1 MKRFRKSAIALVLAL
16 LMALQGTE
24 PIFVQAKEAIEDVQK
39 NADFSRPEALTEEEA
54 GITDST
60 SGEQDKSQQSD
71 ADVQNETTPSE
82 DTETQE
88 EQTTPAEETEEN
100 PQEKEVELKEPQD
113 YYPIPEE
120 PEGELIDYDAIS
132 KTYKTGDKQ
141 YTTVYGGYVGTYK
154 NEDGDTELV
163 DNTLVKPEEADTPA
177 SEEAQEASSVVAT
190 EEKEEKTE
198 VYQNKAN
205 DYAILLPEQMSEEN
219 GVTIENGKTR
229 IGIIP
234 VDGDYTHSVIKDNA
248 ILYNEVYEGADVQY
262 TVLDSSIKEDIV
274 LQQPTDREVY
284 EYELQIPGYQ
294 AEVKDNQV
302 YIYPEGKTIKDAKY
316 LLETPS
322 MEDAAGEISFL
333 ITLELREEDGKTILT
348 VKPDRDWLSAEER
361 QYPVRIDPTPVEIQ
375 KSSFNMIGVEEG
387 SPTSQIGDNN
397 YPYVGFDDG
406 IKSGNLAGFGT
417 AHQNCR
423 TYIKVNSNFSQI
435 PKDSKIDSA
444 TFAVSQ
450 KTAYSGGASQ
460 FGLYRVDQSWN
471 TSITWK
477 TKPVNLTFQD
487 VQNASTSRNSYINYD
502 VKDLVN
508 DWVQGTHANNGF
520 ALVAIAEANNL
531 GASMQC
537 EVLNNRASV
546 YGPKLSIQWSP
557 AEDPYLRDMSLDETT
572 ILLRPMTE
580 KNTNGKLKFDA
591 VFADGIAKSKS
602 TVEYYLL
609 PDEENEEH
617 HETDAKPLYSYPDST
632 EYNKQFPEANKY
644 YSKDSNWQS
653 ALYSGLTKDKL
664 YKIKAKASKEIDG
677 KLETGKE
684 VTSDSFVIYEV
695 KQFDTFPKIAKY
707 YGVPLKNIM
716 KDNQVMDALVVAN
729 NTIFIR
735 NPQTNVPYSPAP
747 LTDQDK
753 MRIDGALMGRGLH
766 CEFGFE
772 PVNLNTGNFYM
783 DQSDATMNELN
794 GEFSITR
801 SYNSKGTDQHS
812 MFGRGWSFNYD
823 QSLSQMEDGSLLYM
837 RGDGSYLIFDK
848 NEDGSYTAP
857 DGYVYDLKAVSYKD
871 TDHDYIG
878 WELTDA
884 DQSVWSFD
892 KYGILRYVTDVN
904 GFKTVLD
911 YDDDYNLSKI
921 TTPSG
926 KTFGVKQDK
935 FGHIKE
941 LSLPDGGKV
950 SYKYDEQGNLIS
962 VTDPNGTTKEYKY
975 DDDSRMTSWKDEN
988 GNTVVKNTYDKEGR
1002 VVEQTDAEKGTATF
1016 KYGKSSTTTT
1026 DNEGNKTVYHY
1037 DDQYRTTSIEYPD
1050 GTTCEKT
1057 YNAENQLASET
1068 TAAGTKTYTYDT
1080 FGNVATETREDGKTA
1095 SYTYNEQNKLT
1106 SATGYNGATV
1116 TYSYDGNGNM
1126 VTSTKPDGTAITYT
1140 YDDKHRMV
1148 SQTDGRGVTT
1158 TYSYDGPNMTGYVDG
1173 NGAAWGFTYD
1183 AMNRAVTMTDPLGN
1197 VTSNSYDANGNLTS
1211 KTAADGG
1218 VTAYTLD
1225 GVGNITAS
1233 TDALG
1238 NTTTYTYD
1246 KMYNMTSGTDPKG
1259 NQISYVYD
1267 KNYQQVKATDAKGNT
1282 ITYKYDSMGRV
1293 IEESNKDFG
1302 TKLYEYDKA
1311 GNLKKY
1317 TDGNGNATVSKFDSL
1332 GQVLQSKDAVGN
1344 ITKYEYDALGNETK
1358 ITYGDGSSHSKEYDN
1373 CGRLAKET
1381 DELGAV
1387 TTYTYDAADNL
1398 VSKSDDSGRTWTYT
1412 YDNTGNRLSETNP
1425 EGGTTTYTYDKAGN
1439 LVSSTDEEGRTDTYA
1454 YDKAGNL
1461 TTSKDALGYTV
1472 SMKYDLNG
1480 NLVSSTDENGNT
1492 STMTYDGNGNM
1503 TSVSDAKGNIT
1514 AMKYDSTDN
1523 LEQTVDALKGKTTYE
1538 YDSQG
1543 NSTKMTDALG
1553 NAYSYVY
1560 DKEGNNTSII
1570 LPTGDKVLMEY
1581 DAIGQ
1586 LVKCTDAQGLVIT
1599 YQYDGAGN
1607 LIHSSDNG
1615 GNSMDYTYDGAG
1627 NVLTQTD
1634 ELGRTAT
1641 YKYDQYGRLL
1651 KLTEADGSITSYEY
1665 DVMDRITAV
1674 TDAEGH
1680 KTTFTYDKV
1689 GNQLS
1694 MTEEE
1699 EATYKYAY
1707 DKKDRVISQTNP
1719 LGASSTFKY
1728 DGNDNVTESVDENGT
1743 VTKYAYDKNDNL
1755 VSQTDGNGNTTT
1767 YQYDELDRKIGET
1780 SPLKETNEYRYDA
1793 IGNLTKSKDPMGL
1806 ITEYKYDSLS
1816 NMTEQISPKGAVT
1829 KYDYDKHGNVISVT
1843 DAKGNETQ
1851 YSVDLNDNVTKMTQA
1866 NGGEYTYS
1874 YDKAGR
1880 LKSMTSP
1887 LGYTKNFSYD
1897 KVDNVVKESDSLKS
1911 TTTYTYDKLHN
1922 MKSSTNALDGT
1933 TSFSYDKYG
1942 NLVKETDPLG
1952 RSNTYSY
1959 DLAGQMTS
1967 AADPLGKITA
1977 YTYDPAGNITEITKP
1992 GGRKTSY
1999 GYDKNYNVTSVTD
2012 PMGYVAKTVYDKDN
2026 RVTEE
2031 TDALG
2036 QKESYTY
2043 DKDSR
2048 VTSITDKRGFT
2059 TGFDY
2064 DAHGNIQV
2072 VTDKT
2077 GLKSHLEYD
2086 KNDNLTKVTDA
2097 LGGVTTYGY
2106 DNMDNLVTFTNAANK
2121 TTNYTYDLE
2130 GNLTSIK
2137 DPAGRTE
2144 KFDYDEKGR
2153 LTGHTQASG
2162 KKTTY
2167 DYDKLND
2174 LLEKSYQDAKGER
2187 SEKDVTYAYNSAGE
2201 RVSMKDQTGKSSY
2214 EYDAL
2219 GRITKVTSGSKKDV
2233 SYVYDDADNLQAIVY
2248 LDGTKISYE
2257 YDLNDNLVKLTDRN
2271 RKVTTYKHDAL
2282 NRVTEVTRSNGTK
2295 TEVSYDAEDH
2305 ITKIVNTCGSCG
2317 KVISTYEYKYNDQGY
2332 VVGETATELEAGTRK
2347 TPSWEDWY
2355 NWGDTQKETDKADC
2369 EHQEKEIQTTRTY
2382 EYDDNWELTRCT
2394 EKAEGGKKTV
2404 HNYTYDK
2411 IGNRTSY
2418 EKIEDGVSK
2427 AKYNYKYND
2436 SNQLIKRTNA
2446 KIWGDPGTTYS
2457 YDKDGNLIQECDKT
2471 NSADPVTYEY
2481 TAENRLAVVK
2491 QGGTVLM
2498 AAMYDGDNNR
2508 VFELDNTYKWEDCYG
2523 DEVLIPA
2530 NQRTEDGNSPKEQ
2543 LASLVKGGSNA
2554 KGYTLTEYINDINRE
2569 NTEVLA
2575 EYGADEK
2582 VRQAYTYGESGIGER
2597 VSVDKS
2603 EESSYYL
2610 YDGRNSV
2617 TGILTETANLTNSY
2631 QYDSYGNL
2639 TSGTADGVNYYGYN
2653 GESTNVKTGL
2663 QYLRARY
2670 YNAENGTFTT
2680 EDSDLGTTENPLTRN
2695 RYDYTTNNP
2704 LNYSDPTGHSLWSRI
2719 KSTAKKAAKAVKSV
2733 GKKIVN
2739 TAKKVVKTVVNTA
2752 KKAAKTIV
2760 NTVKGVA
2767 KTAKNAAKHAKQ
2779 TYQSVKNRVTS
2790 SSTYQ
2795 KITSRGSQFIRS
2807 VSNGVQKIGKTYT
2820 SFKSY
2825 VSERTAEI
2833 RSEVVRHMC
2842 TTTNRITDKLG
2853 KVDWN
2858 AVKKVAIGITAVT
2871 VSGLVV
2877 AATGGLAAGA
2887 VLAALPA
2894 MGGLGTA
2901 MVSGAVIGAIGGAS
2915 YSAVNSGLSGNS
2927 LKQVAKD
2934 TLVGGIAGAV
2944 TGGVM
2949 GGLSYGA
2956 GKLLNVVRSAGSTH
2970 NDGIDKSFKKLVAE
2984 VTETKLPEGTWEKP
2998 PLERGDIIDKAMGN
3012 NLGHNFPTIDKV
3024 ENGVVTSVKSRD
3036 LGAKTYQNGNK
3047 LEKVIVKDINK
3058 VSGFIGETF
3067 NGKFVNAEEIVGRQL
3082 QVVVPNVT
3090 LSEAQI
3096 NAVNN
3101 ATKHGI
3107 DKGVKLIITVGK

>member
-1 MKRFRKSAIALVLAL
+1 M
-16 LMALQGTE
+16 
-24 PIFVQAKEAIEDVQK
+24 
-39 NADFSRPEALTEEEA
+39 
-54 GITDST
+54 
-60 SGEQDKSQQSD
+60 
-71 ADVQNETTPSE
+71 
-82 DTETQE
+82 
-88 EQTTPAEETEEN
+88 
-100 PQEKEVELKEPQD
+100 
-113 YYPIPEE
+113 
-120 PEGELIDYDAIS
+120 
-132 KTYKTGDKQ
+132 
-141 YTTVYGGYVGTYK
+141 
-154 NEDGDTELV
+154 
-163 DNTLVKPEEADTPA
+163 
-177 SEEAQEASSVVAT
+177 
-190 EEKEEKTE
+190 
-198 VYQNKAN
+198 
-205 DYAILLPEQMSEEN
+205 
-219 GVTIENGKTR
+219 
-229 IGIIP
+229 
-234 VDGDYTHSVIKDNA
+234 
-248 ILYNEVYEGADVQY
+248 
-262 TVLDSSIKEDIV
+262 
-274 LQQPTDREVY
+274 
-284 EYELQIPGYQ
+284 
-294 AEVKDNQV
+294 
-302 YIYPEGKTIKDAKY
+302 
-316 LLETPS
+316 
-322 MEDAAGEISFL
+322 
-333 ITLELREEDGKTILT
+333 
-348 VKPDRDWLSAEER
+348 
-361 QYPVRIDPTPVEIQ
+361 
-375 KSSFNMIGVEEG
+375 
-387 SPTSQIGDNN
+387 
-397 YPYVGFDDG
+397 
-406 IKSGNLAGFGT
+406 
-417 AHQNCR
+417 
-423 TYIKVNSNFSQI
+423 
-435 PKDSKIDSA
+435 
-444 TFAVSQ
+444 
-450 KTAYSGGASQ
+450 
-460 FGLYRVDQSWN
+460 
-471 TSITWK
+471 
-477 TKPVNLTFQD
+477 
-487 VQNASTSRNSYINYD
+487 
-502 VKDLVN
+502 
-508 DWVQGTHANNGF
+508 
-520 ALVAIAEANNL
+520 
-531 GASMQC
+531 
-537 EVLNNRASV
+537 
-546 YGPKLSIQWSP
+546 
-557 AEDPYLRDMSLDETT
+557 
-572 ILLRPMTE
+572 
-580 KNTNGKLKFDA
+580 
-591 VFADGIAKSKS
+591 
-602 TVEYYLL
+602 
-609 PDEENEEH
+609 
-617 HETDAKPLYSYPDST
+617 
-632 EYNKQFPEANKY
+632 
-644 YSKDSNWQS
+644 
-653 ALYSGLTKDKL
+653 
-664 YKIKAKASKEIDG
+664 
-677 KLETGKE
+677 
-684 VTSDSFVIYEV
+684 
-695 KQFDTFPKIAKY
+695 
-707 YGVPLKNIM
+707 
-716 KDNQVMDALVVAN
+716 
-729 NTIFIR
+729 
-735 NPQTNVPYSPAP
+735 
-747 LTDQDK
+747 
-753 MRIDGALMGRGLH
+753 
-766 CEFGFE
+766 
-772 PVNLNTGNFYM
+772 
-783 DQSDATMNELN
+783 
-794 GEFSITR
+794 
-801 SYNSKGTDQHS
+801 
-812 MFGRGWSFNYD
+812 
-823 QSLSQMEDGSLLYM
+823 
-837 RGDGSYLIFDK
+837 
-848 NEDGSYTAP
+848 
-857 DGYVYDLKAVSYKD
+857 
-871 TDHDYIG
+871 
-878 WELTDA
+878 
-884 DQSVWSFD
+884 
-892 KYGILRYVTDVN
+892 
-904 GFKTVLD
+904 
-911 YDDDYNLSKI
+911 
-921 TTPSG
+921 
-926 KTFGVKQDK
+926 
-935 FGHIKE
+935 
-941 LSLPDGGKV
+941 
-950 SYKYDEQGNLIS
+950 
-962 VTDPNGTTKEYKY
+962 
-975 DDDSRMTSWKDEN
+975 
-988 GNTVVKNTYDKEGR
+988 
-1002 VVEQTDAEKGTATF
+1002 
-1016 KYGKSSTTTT
+1016 
-1026 DNEGNKTVYHY
+1026 
-1037 DDQYRTTSIEYPD
+1037 
-1050 GTTCEKT
+1050 
-1057 YNAENQLASET
+1057 
-1068 TAAGTKTYTYDT
+1068 
-1080 FGNVATETREDGKTA
+1080 
-1095 SYTYNEQNKLT
+1095 
-1106 SATGYNGATV
+1106 
-1116 TYSYDGNGNM
+1116 
-1126 VTSTKPDGTAITYT
+1126 
-1140 YDDKHRMV
+1140 
-1148 SQTDGRGVTT
+1148 
-1158 TYSYDGPNMTGYVDG
+1158 
-1173 NGAAWGFTYD
+1173 
-1183 AMNRAVTMTDPLGN
+1183 
-1197 VTSNSYDANGNLTS
+1197 
-1211 KTAADGG
+1211 
-1218 VTAYTLD
+1218 
-1225 GVGNITAS
+1225 
-1233 TDALG
+1233 
-1238 NTTTYTYD
+1238 
-1246 KMYNMTSGTDPKG
+1246 
-1259 NQISYVYD
+1259 
-1267 KNYQQVKATDAKGNT
+1267 
-1282 ITYKYDSMGRV
+1282 
-1293 IEESNKDFG
+1293 
-1302 TKLYEYDKA
+1302 
-1311 GNLKKY
+1311 
-1317 TDGNGNATVSKFDSL
+1317 
-1332 GQVLQSKDAVGN
+1332 
-1344 ITKYEYDALGNETK
+1344 
-1358 ITYGDGSSHSKEYDN
+1358 
-1373 CGRLAKET
+1373 
-1381 DELGAV
+1381 
-1387 TTYTYDAADNL
+1387 
-1398 VSKSDDSGRTWTYT
+1398 
-1412 YDNTGNRLSETNP
+1412 
-1425 EGGTTTYTYDKAGN
+1425 
-1439 LVSSTDEEGRTDTYA
+1439 
-1454 YDKAGNL
+1454 
-1461 TTSKDALGYTV
+1461 
-1472 SMKYDLNG
+1472 
-1480 NLVSSTDENGNT
+1480 
-1492 STMTYDGNGNM
+1492 
-1503 TSVSDAKGNIT
+1503 
-1514 AMKYDSTDN
+1514 
-1523 LEQTVDALKGKTTYE
+1523 
-1538 YDSQG
+1538 
-1543 NSTKMTDALG
+1543 
-1553 NAYSYVY
+1553 
-1560 DKEGNNTSII
+1560 
-1570 LPTGDKVLMEY
+1570 
-1581 DAIGQ
+1581 
-1586 LVKCTDAQGLVIT
+1586 
-1599 YQYDGAGN
+1599 
-1607 LIHSSDNG
+1607 
-1615 GNSMDYTYDGAG
+1615 
-1627 NVLTQTD
+1627 
-1634 ELGRTAT
+1634 
-1641 YKYDQYGRLL
+1641 
-1651 KLTEADGSITSYEY
+1651 
-1665 DVMDRITAV
+1665 
-1674 TDAEGH
+1674 
-1680 KTTFTYDKV
+1680 
-1689 GNQLS
+1689 
-1694 MTEEE
+1694 
-1699 EATYKYAY
+1699 
-1707 DKKDRVISQTNP
+1707 
-1719 LGASSTFKY
+1719 
-1728 DGNDNVTESVDENGT
+1728 
-1743 VTKYAYDKNDNL
+1743 
-1755 VSQTDGNGNTTT
+1755 
-1767 YQYDELDRKIGET
+1767 
-1780 SPLKETNEYRYDA
+1780 
-1793 IGNLTKSKDPMGL
+1793 
-1806 ITEYKYDSLS
+1806 
-1816 NMTEQISPKGAVT
+1816 
-1829 KYDYDKHGNVISVT
+1829 
-1843 DAKGNETQ
+1843 
-1851 YSVDLNDNVTKMTQA
+1851 
-1866 NGGEYTYS
+1866 
-1874 YDKAGR
+1874 
-1880 LKSMTSP
+1880 
-1887 LGYTKNFSYD
+1887 
-1897 KVDNVVKESDSLKS
+1897 
-1911 TTTYTYDKLHN
+1911 
-1922 MKSSTNALDGT
+1922 
-1933 TSFSYDKYG
+1933 
-1942 NLVKETDPLG
+1942 
-1952 RSNTYSY
+1952 
-1959 DLAGQMTS
+1959 
-1967 AADPLGKITA
+1967 
-1977 YTYDPAGNITEITKP
+1977 
-1992 GGRKTSY
+1992 
-1999 GYDKNYNVTSVTD
+1999 
-2012 PMGYVAKTVYDKDN
+2012 VYDKDN

-2036 QKESYTY
+2036 QTESYTY

-2174 LLEKSYQDAKGER
+2174 LLEKSYQDAKGET

-2248 LDGTKISYE
+2248 PDGTKISYE

>member
-1 MKRFRKSAIALVLAL
+1 
-16 LMALQGTE
+16 
-24 PIFVQAKEAIEDVQK
+24 
-39 NADFSRPEALTEEEA
+39 
-54 GITDST
+54 
-60 SGEQDKSQQSD
+60 
-71 ADVQNETTPSE
+71 
-82 DTETQE
+82 
-88 EQTTPAEETEEN
+88 
-100 PQEKEVELKEPQD
+100 
-113 YYPIPEE
+113 
-120 PEGELIDYDAIS
+120 
-132 KTYKTGDKQ
+132 
-141 YTTVYGGYVGTYK
+141 
-154 NEDGDTELV
+154 
-163 DNTLVKPEEADTPA
+163 
-177 SEEAQEASSVVAT
+177 
-190 EEKEEKTE
+190 
-198 VYQNKAN
+198 
-205 DYAILLPEQMSEEN
+205 
-219 GVTIENGKTR
+219 
-229 IGIIP
+229 
-234 VDGDYTHSVIKDNA
+234 
-248 ILYNEVYEGADVQY
+248 
-262 TVLDSSIKEDIV
+262 
-274 LQQPTDREVY
+274 
-284 EYELQIPGYQ
+284 
-294 AEVKDNQV
+294 
-302 YIYPEGKTIKDAKY
+302 
-316 LLETPS
+316 
-322 MEDAAGEISFL
+322 
-333 ITLELREEDGKTILT
+333 
-348 VKPDRDWLSAEER
+348 
-361 QYPVRIDPTPVEIQ
+361 
-375 KSSFNMIGVEEG
+375 
-387 SPTSQIGDNN
+387 
-397 YPYVGFDDG
+397 
-406 IKSGNLAGFGT
+406 
-417 AHQNCR
+417 
-423 TYIKVNSNFSQI
+423 
-435 PKDSKIDSA
+435 
-444 TFAVSQ
+444 
-450 KTAYSGGASQ
+450 
-460 FGLYRVDQSWN
+460 
-471 TSITWK
+471 
-477 TKPVNLTFQD
+477 
-487 VQNASTSRNSYINYD
+487 
-502 VKDLVN
+502 
-508 DWVQGTHANNGF
+508 
-520 ALVAIAEANNL
+520 
-531 GASMQC
+531 
-537 EVLNNRASV
+537 
-546 YGPKLSIQWSP
+546 
-557 AEDPYLRDMSLDETT
+557 
-572 ILLRPMTE
+572 
-580 KNTNGKLKFDA
+580 
-591 VFADGIAKSKS
+591 
-602 TVEYYLL
+602 
-609 PDEENEEH
+609 
-617 HETDAKPLYSYPDST
+617 
-632 EYNKQFPEANKY
+632 
-644 YSKDSNWQS
+644 
-653 ALYSGLTKDKL
+653 
-664 YKIKAKASKEIDG
+664 
-677 KLETGKE
+677 
-684 VTSDSFVIYEV
+684 
-695 KQFDTFPKIAKY
+695 
-707 YGVPLKNIM
+707 
-716 KDNQVMDALVVAN
+716 
-729 NTIFIR
+729 
-735 NPQTNVPYSPAP
+735 
-747 LTDQDK
+747 
-753 MRIDGALMGRGLH
+753 
-766 CEFGFE
+766 
-772 PVNLNTGNFYM
+772 
-783 DQSDATMNELN
+783 
-794 GEFSITR
+794 
-801 SYNSKGTDQHS
+801 
-812 MFGRGWSFNYD
+812 
-823 QSLSQMEDGSLLYM
+823 
-837 RGDGSYLIFDK
+837 
-848 NEDGSYTAP
+848 
-857 DGYVYDLKAVSYKD
+857 
-871 TDHDYIG
+871 
-878 WELTDA
+878 
-884 DQSVWSFD
+884 
-892 KYGILRYVTDVN
+892 
-904 GFKTVLD
+904 
-911 YDDDYNLSKI
+911 
-921 TTPSG
+921 
-926 KTFGVKQDK
+926 
-935 FGHIKE
+935 
-941 LSLPDGGKV
+941 
-950 SYKYDEQGNLIS
+950 
-962 VTDPNGTTKEYKY
+962 
-975 DDDSRMTSWKDEN
+975 
-988 GNTVVKNTYDKEGR
+988 
-1002 VVEQTDAEKGTATF
+1002 
-1016 KYGKSSTTTT
+1016 
-1026 DNEGNKTVYHY
+1026 
-1037 DDQYRTTSIEYPD
+1037 
-1050 GTTCEKT
+1050 
-1057 YNAENQLASET
+1057 
-1068 TAAGTKTYTYDT
+1068 
-1080 FGNVATETREDGKTA
+1080 
-1095 SYTYNEQNKLT
+1095 
-1106 SATGYNGATV
+1106 
-1116 TYSYDGNGNM
+1116 
-1126 VTSTKPDGTAITYT
+1126 
-1140 YDDKHRMV
+1140 
-1148 SQTDGRGVTT
+1148 
-1158 TYSYDGPNMTGYVDG
+1158 
-1173 NGAAWGFTYD
+1173 
-1183 AMNRAVTMTDPLGN
+1183 
-1197 VTSNSYDANGNLTS
+1197 
-1211 KTAADGG
+1211 
-1218 VTAYTLD
+1218 
-1225 GVGNITAS
+1225 
-1233 TDALG
+1233 
-1238 NTTTYTYD
+1238 
-1246 KMYNMTSGTDPKG
+1246 
-1259 NQISYVYD
+1259 
-1267 KNYQQVKATDAKGNT
+1267 
-1282 ITYKYDSMGRV
+1282 
-1293 IEESNKDFG
+1293 
-1302 TKLYEYDKA
+1302 
-1311 GNLKKY
+1311 
-1317 TDGNGNATVSKFDSL
+1317 
-1332 GQVLQSKDAVGN
+1332 
-1344 ITKYEYDALGNETK
+1344 
-1358 ITYGDGSSHSKEYDN
+1358 
-1373 CGRLAKET
+1373 
-1381 DELGAV
+1381 
-1387 TTYTYDAADNL
+1387 
-1398 VSKSDDSGRTWTYT
+1398 
-1412 YDNTGNRLSETNP
+1412 
-1425 EGGTTTYTYDKAGN
+1425 
-1439 LVSSTDEEGRTDTYA
+1439 
-1454 YDKAGNL
+1454 
-1461 TTSKDALGYTV
+1461 
-1472 SMKYDLNG
+1472 
-1480 NLVSSTDENGNT
+1480 
-1492 STMTYDGNGNM
+1492 
-1503 TSVSDAKGNIT
+1503 
-1514 AMKYDSTDN
+1514 
-1523 LEQTVDALKGKTTYE
+1523 
-1538 YDSQG
+1538 
-1543 NSTKMTDALG
+1543 
-1553 NAYSYVY
+1553 
-1560 DKEGNNTSII
+1560 
-1570 LPTGDKVLMEY
+1570 
-1581 DAIGQ
+1581 
-1586 LVKCTDAQGLVIT
+1586 
-1599 YQYDGAGN
+1599 
-1607 LIHSSDNG
+1607 
-1615 GNSMDYTYDGAG
+1615 
-1627 NVLTQTD
+1627 
-1634 ELGRTAT
+1634 
-1641 YKYDQYGRLL
+1641 
-1651 KLTEADGSITSYEY
+1651 
-1665 DVMDRITAV
+1665 
-1674 TDAEGH
+1674 
-1680 KTTFTYDKV
+1680 
-1689 GNQLS
+1689 
-1694 MTEEE
+1694 
-1699 EATYKYAY
+1699 
-1707 DKKDRVISQTNP
+1707 
-1719 LGASSTFKY
+1719 
-1728 DGNDNVTESVDENGT
+1728 
-1743 VTKYAYDKNDNL
+1743 
-1755 VSQTDGNGNTTT
+1755 
-1767 YQYDELDRKIGET
+1767 
-1780 SPLKETNEYRYDA
+1780 
-1793 IGNLTKSKDPMGL
+1793 
-1806 ITEYKYDSLS
+1806 
-1816 NMTEQISPKGAVT
+1816 
-1829 KYDYDKHGNVISVT
+1829 
-1843 DAKGNETQ
+1843 
-1851 YSVDLNDNVTKMTQA
+1851 
-1866 NGGEYTYS
+1866 
-1874 YDKAGR
+1874 
-1880 LKSMTSP
+1880 
-1887 LGYTKNFSYD
+1887 
-1897 KVDNVVKESDSLKS
+1897 VVKESDSLKS

-1933 TSFSYDKYG
+1933 TRFSYDKYG

-2174 LLEKSYQDAKGER
+2174 LLEKSYQDAKGET

-2248 LDGTKISYE
+2248 PDGTKISYE

>member
-1 MKRFRKSAIALVLAL
+1 
-16 LMALQGTE
+16 
-24 PIFVQAKEAIEDVQK
+24 
-39 NADFSRPEALTEEEA
+39 
-54 GITDST
+54 
-60 SGEQDKSQQSD
+60 
-71 ADVQNETTPSE
+71 
-82 DTETQE
+82 
-88 EQTTPAEETEEN
+88 
-100 PQEKEVELKEPQD
+100 
-113 YYPIPEE
+113 
-120 PEGELIDYDAIS
+120 
-132 KTYKTGDKQ
+132 
-141 YTTVYGGYVGTYK
+141 
-154 NEDGDTELV
+154 
-163 DNTLVKPEEADTPA
+163 
-177 SEEAQEASSVVAT
+177 
-190 EEKEEKTE
+190 
-198 VYQNKAN
+198 
-205 DYAILLPEQMSEEN
+205 
-219 GVTIENGKTR
+219 
-229 IGIIP
+229 
-234 VDGDYTHSVIKDNA
+234 
-248 ILYNEVYEGADVQY
+248 
-262 TVLDSSIKEDIV
+262 
-274 LQQPTDREVY
+274 
-284 EYELQIPGYQ
+284 
-294 AEVKDNQV
+294 
-302 YIYPEGKTIKDAKY
+302 
-316 LLETPS
+316 
-322 MEDAAGEISFL
+322 
-333 ITLELREEDGKTILT
+333 
-348 VKPDRDWLSAEER
+348 
-361 QYPVRIDPTPVEIQ
+361 
-375 KSSFNMIGVEEG
+375 
-387 SPTSQIGDNN
+387 
-397 YPYVGFDDG
+397 
-406 IKSGNLAGFGT
+406 
-417 AHQNCR
+417 
-423 TYIKVNSNFSQI
+423 
-435 PKDSKIDSA
+435 
-444 TFAVSQ
+444 
-450 KTAYSGGASQ
+450 
-460 FGLYRVDQSWN
+460 
-471 TSITWK
+471 
-477 TKPVNLTFQD
+477 
-487 VQNASTSRNSYINYD
+487 
-502 VKDLVN
+502 
-508 DWVQGTHANNGF
+508 
-520 ALVAIAEANNL
+520 
-531 GASMQC
+531 
-537 EVLNNRASV
+537 
-546 YGPKLSIQWSP
+546 
-557 AEDPYLRDMSLDETT
+557 
-572 ILLRPMTE
+572 
-580 KNTNGKLKFDA
+580 
-591 VFADGIAKSKS
+591 
-602 TVEYYLL
+602 
-609 PDEENEEH
+609 
-617 HETDAKPLYSYPDST
+617 
-632 EYNKQFPEANKY
+632 
-644 YSKDSNWQS
+644 
-653 ALYSGLTKDKL
+653 
-664 YKIKAKASKEIDG
+664 
-677 KLETGKE
+677 
-684 VTSDSFVIYEV
+684 
-695 KQFDTFPKIAKY
+695 
-707 YGVPLKNIM
+707 
-716 KDNQVMDALVVAN
+716 
-729 NTIFIR
+729 
-735 NPQTNVPYSPAP
+735 
-747 LTDQDK
+747 
-753 MRIDGALMGRGLH
+753 
-766 CEFGFE
+766 
-772 PVNLNTGNFYM
+772 
-783 DQSDATMNELN
+783 
-794 GEFSITR
+794 
-801 SYNSKGTDQHS
+801 
-812 MFGRGWSFNYD
+812 
-823 QSLSQMEDGSLLYM
+823 
-837 RGDGSYLIFDK
+837 
-848 NEDGSYTAP
+848 
-857 DGYVYDLKAVSYKD
+857 
-871 TDHDYIG
+871 
-878 WELTDA
+878 
-884 DQSVWSFD
+884 
-892 KYGILRYVTDVN
+892 
-904 GFKTVLD
+904 
-911 YDDDYNLSKI
+911 
-921 TTPSG
+921 
-926 KTFGVKQDK
+926 
-935 FGHIKE
+935 
-941 LSLPDGGKV
+941 
-950 SYKYDEQGNLIS
+950 
-962 VTDPNGTTKEYKY
+962 
-975 DDDSRMTSWKDEN
+975 
-988 GNTVVKNTYDKEGR
+988 
-1002 VVEQTDAEKGTATF
+1002 
-1016 KYGKSSTTTT
+1016 
-1026 DNEGNKTVYHY
+1026 
-1037 DDQYRTTSIEYPD
+1037 
-1050 GTTCEKT
+1050 
-1057 YNAENQLASET
+1057 
-1068 TAAGTKTYTYDT
+1068 
-1080 FGNVATETREDGKTA
+1080 
-1095 SYTYNEQNKLT
+1095 
-1106 SATGYNGATV
+1106 
-1116 TYSYDGNGNM
+1116 
-1126 VTSTKPDGTAITYT
+1126 
-1140 YDDKHRMV
+1140 
-1148 SQTDGRGVTT
+1148 
-1158 TYSYDGPNMTGYVDG
+1158 
-1173 NGAAWGFTYD
+1173 
-1183 AMNRAVTMTDPLGN
+1183 
-1197 VTSNSYDANGNLTS
+1197 
-1211 KTAADGG
+1211 
-1218 VTAYTLD
+1218 
-1225 GVGNITAS
+1225 
-1233 TDALG
+1233 
-1238 NTTTYTYD
+1238 
-1246 KMYNMTSGTDPKG
+1246 
-1259 NQISYVYD
+1259 
-1267 KNYQQVKATDAKGNT
+1267 
-1282 ITYKYDSMGRV
+1282 
-1293 IEESNKDFG
+1293 
-1302 TKLYEYDKA
+1302 
-1311 GNLKKY
+1311 
-1317 TDGNGNATVSKFDSL
+1317 
-1332 GQVLQSKDAVGN
+1332 
-1344 ITKYEYDALGNETK
+1344 
-1358 ITYGDGSSHSKEYDN
+1358 
-1373 CGRLAKET
+1373 
-1381 DELGAV
+1381 
-1387 TTYTYDAADNL
+1387 
-1398 VSKSDDSGRTWTYT
+1398 
-1412 YDNTGNRLSETNP
+1412 
-1425 EGGTTTYTYDKAGN
+1425 
-1439 LVSSTDEEGRTDTYA
+1439 
-1454 YDKAGNL
+1454 
-1461 TTSKDALGYTV
+1461 
-1472 SMKYDLNG
+1472 
-1480 NLVSSTDENGNT
+1480 
-1492 STMTYDGNGNM
+1492 
-1503 TSVSDAKGNIT
+1503 
-1514 AMKYDSTDN
+1514 
-1523 LEQTVDALKGKTTYE
+1523 
-1538 YDSQG
+1538 
-1543 NSTKMTDALG
+1543 
-1553 NAYSYVY
+1553 
-1560 DKEGNNTSII
+1560 
-1570 LPTGDKVLMEY
+1570 
-1581 DAIGQ
+1581 
-1586 LVKCTDAQGLVIT
+1586 
-1599 YQYDGAGN
+1599 
-1607 LIHSSDNG
+1607 
-1615 GNSMDYTYDGAG
+1615 
-1627 NVLTQTD
+1627 
-1634 ELGRTAT
+1634 
-1641 YKYDQYGRLL
+1641 
-1651 KLTEADGSITSYEY
+1651 
-1665 DVMDRITAV
+1665 
-1674 TDAEGH
+1674 
-1680 KTTFTYDKV
+1680 
-1689 GNQLS
+1689 
-1694 MTEEE
+1694 
-1699 EATYKYAY
+1699 
-1707 DKKDRVISQTNP
+1707 
-1719 LGASSTFKY
+1719 
-1728 DGNDNVTESVDENGT
+1728 
-1743 VTKYAYDKNDNL
+1743 
-1755 VSQTDGNGNTTT
+1755 
-1767 YQYDELDRKIGET
+1767 
-1780 SPLKETNEYRYDA
+1780 
-1793 IGNLTKSKDPMGL
+1793 
-1806 ITEYKYDSLS
+1806 
-1816 NMTEQISPKGAVT
+1816 
-1829 KYDYDKHGNVISVT
+1829 
-1843 DAKGNETQ
+1843 
-1851 YSVDLNDNVTKMTQA
+1851 
-1866 NGGEYTYS
+1866 
-1874 YDKAGR
+1874 
-1880 LKSMTSP
+1880 
-1887 LGYTKNFSYD
+1887 
-1897 KVDNVVKESDSLKS
+1897 
-1911 TTTYTYDKLHN
+1911 
-1922 MKSSTNALDGT
+1922 
-1933 TSFSYDKYG
+1933 
-1942 NLVKETDPLG
+1942 
-1952 RSNTYSY
+1952 
-1959 DLAGQMTS
+1959 MTS

-2174 LLEKSYQDAKGER
+2174 LLEKSYQDAKGET

-2248 LDGTKISYE
+2248 PDGTKISYE

>member
-1 MKRFRKSAIALVLAL
+1 
-16 LMALQGTE
+16 
-24 PIFVQAKEAIEDVQK
+24 
-39 NADFSRPEALTEEEA
+39 
-54 GITDST
+54 
-60 SGEQDKSQQSD
+60 
-71 ADVQNETTPSE
+71 
-82 DTETQE
+82 
-88 EQTTPAEETEEN
+88 
-100 PQEKEVELKEPQD
+100 
-113 YYPIPEE
+113 
-120 PEGELIDYDAIS
+120 
-132 KTYKTGDKQ
+132 
-141 YTTVYGGYVGTYK
+141 
-154 NEDGDTELV
+154 
-163 DNTLVKPEEADTPA
+163 
-177 SEEAQEASSVVAT
+177 
-190 EEKEEKTE
+190 
-198 VYQNKAN
+198 
-205 DYAILLPEQMSEEN
+205 
-219 GVTIENGKTR
+219 
-229 IGIIP
+229 
-234 VDGDYTHSVIKDNA
+234 
-248 ILYNEVYEGADVQY
+248 
-262 TVLDSSIKEDIV
+262 
-274 LQQPTDREVY
+274 
-284 EYELQIPGYQ
+284 
-294 AEVKDNQV
+294 
-302 YIYPEGKTIKDAKY
+302 
-316 LLETPS
+316 
-322 MEDAAGEISFL
+322 
-333 ITLELREEDGKTILT
+333 
-348 VKPDRDWLSAEER
+348 
-361 QYPVRIDPTPVEIQ
+361 
-375 KSSFNMIGVEEG
+375 
-387 SPTSQIGDNN
+387 
-397 YPYVGFDDG
+397 
-406 IKSGNLAGFGT
+406 
-417 AHQNCR
+417 
-423 TYIKVNSNFSQI
+423 
-435 PKDSKIDSA
+435 
-444 TFAVSQ
+444 
-450 KTAYSGGASQ
+450 
-460 FGLYRVDQSWN
+460 
-471 TSITWK
+471 
-477 TKPVNLTFQD
+477 
-487 VQNASTSRNSYINYD
+487 
-502 VKDLVN
+502 
-508 DWVQGTHANNGF
+508 
-520 ALVAIAEANNL
+520 
-531 GASMQC
+531 
-537 EVLNNRASV
+537 
-546 YGPKLSIQWSP
+546 
-557 AEDPYLRDMSLDETT
+557 
-572 ILLRPMTE
+572 
-580 KNTNGKLKFDA
+580 
-591 VFADGIAKSKS
+591 
-602 TVEYYLL
+602 
-609 PDEENEEH
+609 
-617 HETDAKPLYSYPDST
+617 
-632 EYNKQFPEANKY
+632 
-644 YSKDSNWQS
+644 
-653 ALYSGLTKDKL
+653 
-664 YKIKAKASKEIDG
+664 
-677 KLETGKE
+677 
-684 VTSDSFVIYEV
+684 
-695 KQFDTFPKIAKY
+695 
-707 YGVPLKNIM
+707 
-716 KDNQVMDALVVAN
+716 
-729 NTIFIR
+729 
-735 NPQTNVPYSPAP
+735 
-747 LTDQDK
+747 
-753 MRIDGALMGRGLH
+753 
-766 CEFGFE
+766 
-772 PVNLNTGNFYM
+772 
-783 DQSDATMNELN
+783 
-794 GEFSITR
+794 
-801 SYNSKGTDQHS
+801 
-812 MFGRGWSFNYD
+812 
-823 QSLSQMEDGSLLYM
+823 
-837 RGDGSYLIFDK
+837 
-848 NEDGSYTAP
+848 
-857 DGYVYDLKAVSYKD
+857 
-871 TDHDYIG
+871 
-878 WELTDA
+878 
-884 DQSVWSFD
+884 
-892 KYGILRYVTDVN
+892 
-904 GFKTVLD
+904 
-911 YDDDYNLSKI
+911 
-921 TTPSG
+921 
-926 KTFGVKQDK
+926 
-935 FGHIKE
+935 
-941 LSLPDGGKV
+941 
-950 SYKYDEQGNLIS
+950 
-962 VTDPNGTTKEYKY
+962 
-975 DDDSRMTSWKDEN
+975 
-988 GNTVVKNTYDKEGR
+988 
-1002 VVEQTDAEKGTATF
+1002 
-1016 KYGKSSTTTT
+1016 
-1026 DNEGNKTVYHY
+1026 
-1037 DDQYRTTSIEYPD
+1037 
-1050 GTTCEKT
+1050 
-1057 YNAENQLASET
+1057 
-1068 TAAGTKTYTYDT
+1068 
-1080 FGNVATETREDGKTA
+1080 
-1095 SYTYNEQNKLT
+1095 
-1106 SATGYNGATV
+1106 
-1116 TYSYDGNGNM
+1116 
-1126 VTSTKPDGTAITYT
+1126 
-1140 YDDKHRMV
+1140 
-1148 SQTDGRGVTT
+1148 
-1158 TYSYDGPNMTGYVDG
+1158 
-1173 NGAAWGFTYD
+1173 
-1183 AMNRAVTMTDPLGN
+1183 
-1197 VTSNSYDANGNLTS
+1197 
-1211 KTAADGG
+1211 
-1218 VTAYTLD
+1218 
-1225 GVGNITAS
+1225 
-1233 TDALG
+1233 
-1238 NTTTYTYD
+1238 
-1246 KMYNMTSGTDPKG
+1246 
-1259 NQISYVYD
+1259 
-1267 KNYQQVKATDAKGNT
+1267 
-1282 ITYKYDSMGRV
+1282 
-1293 IEESNKDFG
+1293 
-1302 TKLYEYDKA
+1302 
-1311 GNLKKY
+1311 
-1317 TDGNGNATVSKFDSL
+1317 
-1332 GQVLQSKDAVGN
+1332 
-1344 ITKYEYDALGNETK
+1344 
-1358 ITYGDGSSHSKEYDN
+1358 
-1373 CGRLAKET
+1373 
-1381 DELGAV
+1381 
-1387 TTYTYDAADNL
+1387 
-1398 VSKSDDSGRTWTYT
+1398 
-1412 YDNTGNRLSETNP
+1412 
-1425 EGGTTTYTYDKAGN
+1425 
-1439 LVSSTDEEGRTDTYA
+1439 
-1454 YDKAGNL
+1454 
-1461 TTSKDALGYTV
+1461 
-1472 SMKYDLNG
+1472 
-1480 NLVSSTDENGNT
+1480 
-1492 STMTYDGNGNM
+1492 
-1503 TSVSDAKGNIT
+1503 
-1514 AMKYDSTDN
+1514 
-1523 LEQTVDALKGKTTYE
+1523 
-1538 YDSQG
+1538 
-1543 NSTKMTDALG
+1543 
-1553 NAYSYVY
+1553 
-1560 DKEGNNTSII
+1560 
-1570 LPTGDKVLMEY
+1570 
-1581 DAIGQ
+1581 
-1586 LVKCTDAQGLVIT
+1586 
-1599 YQYDGAGN
+1599 
-1607 LIHSSDNG
+1607 
-1615 GNSMDYTYDGAG
+1615 
-1627 NVLTQTD
+1627 
-1634 ELGRTAT
+1634 
-1641 YKYDQYGRLL
+1641 
-1651 KLTEADGSITSYEY
+1651 
-1665 DVMDRITAV
+1665 
-1674 TDAEGH
+1674 
-1680 KTTFTYDKV
+1680 
-1689 GNQLS
+1689 
-1694 MTEEE
+1694 
-1699 EATYKYAY
+1699 
-1707 DKKDRVISQTNP
+1707 
-1719 LGASSTFKY
+1719 
-1728 DGNDNVTESVDENGT
+1728 
-1743 VTKYAYDKNDNL
+1743 
-1755 VSQTDGNGNTTT
+1755 
-1767 YQYDELDRKIGET
+1767 
-1780 SPLKETNEYRYDA
+1780 
-1793 IGNLTKSKDPMGL
+1793 
-1806 ITEYKYDSLS
+1806 
-1816 NMTEQISPKGAVT
+1816 
-1829 KYDYDKHGNVISVT
+1829 
-1843 DAKGNETQ
+1843 
-1851 YSVDLNDNVTKMTQA
+1851 MTQA

-2174 LLEKSYQDAKGER
+2174 LLEKSYQDAKGET

-2248 LDGTKISYE
+2248 PDGTKISYE

-2554 KGYTLTEYINDINRE
+2554 KGCTLTEYINDINRE

>member
-1 MKRFRKSAIALVLAL
+1 
-16 LMALQGTE
+16 
-24 PIFVQAKEAIEDVQK
+24 
-39 NADFSRPEALTEEEA
+39 
-54 GITDST
+54 
-60 SGEQDKSQQSD
+60 
-71 ADVQNETTPSE
+71 
-82 DTETQE
+82 
-88 EQTTPAEETEEN
+88 
-100 PQEKEVELKEPQD
+100 
-113 YYPIPEE
+113 
-120 PEGELIDYDAIS
+120 
-132 KTYKTGDKQ
+132 
-141 YTTVYGGYVGTYK
+141 
-154 NEDGDTELV
+154 
-163 DNTLVKPEEADTPA
+163 
-177 SEEAQEASSVVAT
+177 
-190 EEKEEKTE
+190 
-198 VYQNKAN
+198 
-205 DYAILLPEQMSEEN
+205 
-219 GVTIENGKTR
+219 
-229 IGIIP
+229 
-234 VDGDYTHSVIKDNA
+234 
-248 ILYNEVYEGADVQY
+248 
-262 TVLDSSIKEDIV
+262 
-274 LQQPTDREVY
+274 
-284 EYELQIPGYQ
+284 
-294 AEVKDNQV
+294 
-302 YIYPEGKTIKDAKY
+302 
-316 LLETPS
+316 
-322 MEDAAGEISFL
+322 
-333 ITLELREEDGKTILT
+333 
-348 VKPDRDWLSAEER
+348 
-361 QYPVRIDPTPVEIQ
+361 
-375 KSSFNMIGVEEG
+375 
-387 SPTSQIGDNN
+387 
-397 YPYVGFDDG
+397 
-406 IKSGNLAGFGT
+406 
-417 AHQNCR
+417 
-423 TYIKVNSNFSQI
+423 
-435 PKDSKIDSA
+435 
-444 TFAVSQ
+444 
-450 KTAYSGGASQ
+450 
-460 FGLYRVDQSWN
+460 
-471 TSITWK
+471 
-477 TKPVNLTFQD
+477 
-487 VQNASTSRNSYINYD
+487 
-502 VKDLVN
+502 
-508 DWVQGTHANNGF
+508 
-520 ALVAIAEANNL
+520 
-531 GASMQC
+531 
-537 EVLNNRASV
+537 
-546 YGPKLSIQWSP
+546 
-557 AEDPYLRDMSLDETT
+557 
-572 ILLRPMTE
+572 
-580 KNTNGKLKFDA
+580 
-591 VFADGIAKSKS
+591 
-602 TVEYYLL
+602 
-609 PDEENEEH
+609 
-617 HETDAKPLYSYPDST
+617 
-632 EYNKQFPEANKY
+632 
-644 YSKDSNWQS
+644 
-653 ALYSGLTKDKL
+653 
-664 YKIKAKASKEIDG
+664 
-677 KLETGKE
+677 
-684 VTSDSFVIYEV
+684 
-695 KQFDTFPKIAKY
+695 
-707 YGVPLKNIM
+707 
-716 KDNQVMDALVVAN
+716 
-729 NTIFIR
+729 
-735 NPQTNVPYSPAP
+735 
-747 LTDQDK
+747 
-753 MRIDGALMGRGLH
+753 
-766 CEFGFE
+766 
-772 PVNLNTGNFYM
+772 
-783 DQSDATMNELN
+783 
-794 GEFSITR
+794 
-801 SYNSKGTDQHS
+801 
-812 MFGRGWSFNYD
+812 
-823 QSLSQMEDGSLLYM
+823 
-837 RGDGSYLIFDK
+837 
-848 NEDGSYTAP
+848 
-857 DGYVYDLKAVSYKD
+857 
-871 TDHDYIG
+871 
-878 WELTDA
+878 
-884 DQSVWSFD
+884 
-892 KYGILRYVTDVN
+892 
-904 GFKTVLD
+904 
-911 YDDDYNLSKI
+911 
-921 TTPSG
+921 
-926 KTFGVKQDK
+926 
-935 FGHIKE
+935 
-941 LSLPDGGKV
+941 
-950 SYKYDEQGNLIS
+950 
-962 VTDPNGTTKEYKY
+962 
-975 DDDSRMTSWKDEN
+975 
-988 GNTVVKNTYDKEGR
+988 
-1002 VVEQTDAEKGTATF
+1002 
-1016 KYGKSSTTTT
+1016 
-1026 DNEGNKTVYHY
+1026 
-1037 DDQYRTTSIEYPD
+1037 
-1050 GTTCEKT
+1050 
-1057 YNAENQLASET
+1057 
-1068 TAAGTKTYTYDT
+1068 
-1080 FGNVATETREDGKTA
+1080 
-1095 SYTYNEQNKLT
+1095 
-1106 SATGYNGATV
+1106 
-1116 TYSYDGNGNM
+1116 
-1126 VTSTKPDGTAITYT
+1126 
-1140 YDDKHRMV
+1140 
-1148 SQTDGRGVTT
+1148 
-1158 TYSYDGPNMTGYVDG
+1158 
-1173 NGAAWGFTYD
+1173 
-1183 AMNRAVTMTDPLGN
+1183 
-1197 VTSNSYDANGNLTS
+1197 
-1211 KTAADGG
+1211 
-1218 VTAYTLD
+1218 
-1225 GVGNITAS
+1225 
-1233 TDALG
+1233 
-1238 NTTTYTYD
+1238 
-1246 KMYNMTSGTDPKG
+1246 
-1259 NQISYVYD
+1259 
-1267 KNYQQVKATDAKGNT
+1267 
-1282 ITYKYDSMGRV
+1282 
-1293 IEESNKDFG
+1293 
-1302 TKLYEYDKA
+1302 
-1311 GNLKKY
+1311 
-1317 TDGNGNATVSKFDSL
+1317 
-1332 GQVLQSKDAVGN
+1332 
-1344 ITKYEYDALGNETK
+1344 
-1358 ITYGDGSSHSKEYDN
+1358 
-1373 CGRLAKET
+1373 
-1381 DELGAV
+1381 
-1387 TTYTYDAADNL
+1387 
-1398 VSKSDDSGRTWTYT
+1398 
-1412 YDNTGNRLSETNP
+1412 
-1425 EGGTTTYTYDKAGN
+1425 
-1439 LVSSTDEEGRTDTYA
+1439 
-1454 YDKAGNL
+1454 
-1461 TTSKDALGYTV
+1461 
-1472 SMKYDLNG
+1472 
-1480 NLVSSTDENGNT
+1480 
-1492 STMTYDGNGNM
+1492 
-1503 TSVSDAKGNIT
+1503 
-1514 AMKYDSTDN
+1514 
-1523 LEQTVDALKGKTTYE
+1523 
-1538 YDSQG
+1538 
-1543 NSTKMTDALG
+1543 
-1553 NAYSYVY
+1553 
-1560 DKEGNNTSII
+1560 
-1570 LPTGDKVLMEY
+1570 
-1581 DAIGQ
+1581 
-1586 LVKCTDAQGLVIT
+1586 
-1599 YQYDGAGN
+1599 
-1607 LIHSSDNG
+1607 
-1615 GNSMDYTYDGAG
+1615 
-1627 NVLTQTD
+1627 
-1634 ELGRTAT
+1634 
-1641 YKYDQYGRLL
+1641 
-1651 KLTEADGSITSYEY
+1651 
-1665 DVMDRITAV
+1665 
-1674 TDAEGH
+1674 
-1680 KTTFTYDKV
+1680 
-1689 GNQLS
+1689 
-1694 MTEEE
+1694 
-1699 EATYKYAY
+1699 
-1707 DKKDRVISQTNP
+1707 
-1719 LGASSTFKY
+1719 
-1728 DGNDNVTESVDENGT
+1728 
-1743 VTKYAYDKNDNL
+1743 
-1755 VSQTDGNGNTTT
+1755 
-1767 YQYDELDRKIGET
+1767 
-1780 SPLKETNEYRYDA
+1780 
-1793 IGNLTKSKDPMGL
+1793 
-1806 ITEYKYDSLS
+1806 
-1816 NMTEQISPKGAVT
+1816 
-1829 KYDYDKHGNVISVT
+1829 
-1843 DAKGNETQ
+1843 
-1851 YSVDLNDNVTKMTQA
+1851 MTQA

-2174 LLEKSYQDAKGER
+2174 LLEKSYQDAKGET

-2248 LDGTKISYE
+2248 PDGTKISYE

-2427 AKYNYKYND
+2427 AKYNYEYND

>member
-1 MKRFRKSAIALVLAL
+1 MKRRHQKIQRRRKNRQ
-16 LMALQGTE
+16 LQR
-24 PIFVQAKEAIEDVQK
+24 KKQK
-39 NADFSRPEALTEEEA
+39 
-54 GITDST
+54 
-60 SGEQDKSQQSD
+60 
-71 ADVQNETTPSE
+71 
-82 DTETQE
+82 
-88 EQTTPAEETEEN
+88 
-100 PQEKEVELKEPQD
+100 
-113 YYPIPEE
+113 
-120 PEGELIDYDAIS
+120 
-132 KTYKTGDKQ
+132 
-141 YTTVYGGYVGTYK
+141 
-154 NEDGDTELV
+154 
-163 DNTLVKPEEADTPA
+163 
-177 SEEAQEASSVVAT
+177 
-190 EEKEEKTE
+190 
-198 VYQNKAN
+198 
-205 DYAILLPEQMSEEN
+205 
-219 GVTIENGKTR
+219 
-229 IGIIP
+229 
-234 VDGDYTHSVIKDNA
+234 
-248 ILYNEVYEGADVQY
+248 
-262 TVLDSSIKEDIV
+262 
-274 LQQPTDREVY
+274 
-284 EYELQIPGYQ
+284 
-294 AEVKDNQV
+294 
-302 YIYPEGKTIKDAKY
+302 
-316 LLETPS
+316 
-322 MEDAAGEISFL
+322 
-333 ITLELREEDGKTILT
+333 
-348 VKPDRDWLSAEER
+348 
-361 QYPVRIDPTPVEIQ
+361 
-375 KSSFNMIGVEEG
+375 
-387 SPTSQIGDNN
+387 
-397 YPYVGFDDG
+397 
-406 IKSGNLAGFGT
+406 
-417 AHQNCR
+417 
-423 TYIKVNSNFSQI
+423 
-435 PKDSKIDSA
+435 KI
-444 TFAVSQ
+444 
-450 KTAYSGGASQ
+450 
-460 FGLYRVDQSWN
+460 R
-471 TSITWK
+471 
-477 TKPVNLTFQD
+477 
-487 VQNASTSRNSYINYD
+487 R
-502 VKDLVN
+502 
-508 DWVQGTHANNGF
+508 
-520 ALVAIAEANNL
+520 
-531 GASMQC
+531 
-537 EVLNNRASV
+537 
-546 YGPKLSIQWSP
+546 
-557 AEDPYLRDMSLDETT
+557 
-572 ILLRPMTE
+572 
-580 KNTNGKLKFDA
+580 
-591 VFADGIAKSKS
+591 
-602 TVEYYLL
+602 
-609 PDEENEEH
+609 
-617 HETDAKPLYSYPDST
+617 
-632 EYNKQFPEANKY
+632 
-644 YSKDSNWQS
+644 
-653 ALYSGLTKDKL
+653 
-664 YKIKAKASKEIDG
+664 
-677 KLETGKE
+677 
-684 VTSDSFVIYEV
+684 
-695 KQFDTFPKIAKY
+695 
-707 YGVPLKNIM
+707 
-716 KDNQVMDALVVAN
+716 
-729 NTIFIR
+729 
-735 NPQTNVPYSPAP
+735 
-747 LTDQDK
+747 
-753 MRIDGALMGRGLH
+753 
-766 CEFGFE
+766 
-772 PVNLNTGNFYM
+772 
-783 DQSDATMNELN
+783 
-794 GEFSITR
+794 
-801 SYNSKGTDQHS
+801 
-812 MFGRGWSFNYD
+812 
-823 QSLSQMEDGSLLYM
+823 
-837 RGDGSYLIFDK
+837 
-848 NEDGSYTAP
+848 
-857 DGYVYDLKAVSYKD
+857 
-871 TDHDYIG
+871 
-878 WELTDA
+878 
-884 DQSVWSFD
+884 
-892 KYGILRYVTDVN
+892 
-904 GFKTVLD
+904 
-911 YDDDYNLSKI
+911 
-921 TTPSG
+921 
-926 KTFGVKQDK
+926 
-935 FGHIKE
+935 
-941 LSLPDGGKV
+941 
-950 SYKYDEQGNLIS
+950 
-962 VTDPNGTTKEYKY
+962 
-975 DDDSRMTSWKDEN
+975 
-988 GNTVVKNTYDKEGR
+988 
-1002 VVEQTDAEKGTATF
+1002 
-1016 KYGKSSTTTT
+1016 
-1026 DNEGNKTVYHY
+1026 
-1037 DDQYRTTSIEYPD
+1037 
-1050 GTTCEKT
+1050 
-1057 YNAENQLASET
+1057 
-1068 TAAGTKTYTYDT
+1068 
-1080 FGNVATETREDGKTA
+1080 
-1095 SYTYNEQNKLT
+1095 
-1106 SATGYNGATV
+1106 
-1116 TYSYDGNGNM
+1116 
-1126 VTSTKPDGTAITYT
+1126 
-1140 YDDKHRMV
+1140 
-1148 SQTDGRGVTT
+1148 
-1158 TYSYDGPNMTGYVDG
+1158 
-1173 NGAAWGFTYD
+1173 
-1183 AMNRAVTMTDPLGN
+1183 
-1197 VTSNSYDANGNLTS
+1197 
-1211 KTAADGG
+1211 
-1218 VTAYTLD
+1218 
-1225 GVGNITAS
+1225 
-1233 TDALG
+1233 
-1238 NTTTYTYD
+1238 
-1246 KMYNMTSGTDPKG
+1246 
-1259 NQISYVYD
+1259 
-1267 KNYQQVKATDAKGNT
+1267 
-1282 ITYKYDSMGRV
+1282 
-1293 IEESNKDFG
+1293 
-1302 TKLYEYDKA
+1302 
-1311 GNLKKY
+1311 KK
-1317 TDGNGNATVSKFDSL
+1317 K
-1332 GQVLQSKDAVGN
+1332 
-1344 ITKYEYDALGNETK
+1344 
-1358 ITYGDGSSHSKEYDN
+1358 
-1373 CGRLAKET
+1373 
-1381 DELGAV
+1381 
-1387 TTYTYDAADNL
+1387 
-1398 VSKSDDSGRTWTYT
+1398 W
-1412 YDNTGNRLSETNP
+1412 
-1425 EGGTTTYTYDKAGN
+1425 
-1439 LVSSTDEEGRTDTYA
+1439 
-1454 YDKAGNL
+1454 
-1461 TTSKDALGYTV
+1461 
-1472 SMKYDLNG
+1472 
-1480 NLVSSTDENGNT
+1480 
-1492 STMTYDGNGNM
+1492 
-1503 TSVSDAKGNIT
+1503 
-1514 AMKYDSTDN
+1514 
-1523 LEQTVDALKGKTTYE
+1523 
-1538 YDSQG
+1538 
-1543 NSTKMTDALG
+1543 
-1553 NAYSYVY
+1553 
-1560 DKEGNNTSII
+1560 
-1570 LPTGDKVLMEY
+1570 
-1581 DAIGQ
+1581 
-1586 LVKCTDAQGLVIT
+1586 
-1599 YQYDGAGN
+1599 
-1607 LIHSSDNG
+1607 
-1615 GNSMDYTYDGAG
+1615 
-1627 NVLTQTD
+1627 
-1634 ELGRTAT
+1634 
-1641 YKYDQYGRLL
+1641 
-1651 KLTEADGSITSYEY
+1651 
-1665 DVMDRITAV
+1665 
-1674 TDAEGH
+1674 
-1680 KTTFTYDKV
+1680 
-1689 GNQLS
+1689 
-1694 MTEEE
+1694 
-1699 EATYKYAY
+1699 
-1707 DKKDRVISQTNP
+1707 
-1719 LGASSTFKY
+1719 
-1728 DGNDNVTESVDENGT
+1728 
-1743 VTKYAYDKNDNL
+1743 
-1755 VSQTDGNGNTTT
+1755 
-1767 YQYDELDRKIGET
+1767 
-1780 SPLKETNEYRYDA
+1780 
-1793 IGNLTKSKDPMGL
+1793 
-1806 ITEYKYDSLS
+1806 
-1816 NMTEQISPKGAVT
+1816 
-1829 KYDYDKHGNVISVT
+1829 
-1843 DAKGNETQ
+1843 
-1851 YSVDLNDNVTKMTQA
+1851 
-1866 NGGEYTYS
+1866 
-1874 YDKAGR
+1874 
-1880 LKSMTSP
+1880 
-1887 LGYTKNFSYD
+1887 
-1897 KVDNVVKESDSLKS
+1897 
-1911 TTTYTYDKLHN
+1911 
-1922 MKSSTNALDGT
+1922 SSTNALDGT

-2174 LLEKSYQDAKGER
+2174 LLEKSYQDAKGET

-2248 LDGTKISYE
+2248 PDGTKISYE

>member
-1 MKRFRKSAIALVLAL
+1 
-16 LMALQGTE
+16 
-24 PIFVQAKEAIEDVQK
+24 
-39 NADFSRPEALTEEEA
+39 
-54 GITDST
+54 
-60 SGEQDKSQQSD
+60 
-71 ADVQNETTPSE
+71 
-82 DTETQE
+82 
-88 EQTTPAEETEEN
+88 
-100 PQEKEVELKEPQD
+100 
-113 YYPIPEE
+113 
-120 PEGELIDYDAIS
+120 
-132 KTYKTGDKQ
+132 
-141 YTTVYGGYVGTYK
+141 
-154 NEDGDTELV
+154 
-163 DNTLVKPEEADTPA
+163 
-177 SEEAQEASSVVAT
+177 
-190 EEKEEKTE
+190 
-198 VYQNKAN
+198 
-205 DYAILLPEQMSEEN
+205 
-219 GVTIENGKTR
+219 
-229 IGIIP
+229 
-234 VDGDYTHSVIKDNA
+234 
-248 ILYNEVYEGADVQY
+248 
-262 TVLDSSIKEDIV
+262 
-274 LQQPTDREVY
+274 
-284 EYELQIPGYQ
+284 
-294 AEVKDNQV
+294 
-302 YIYPEGKTIKDAKY
+302 
-316 LLETPS
+316 
-322 MEDAAGEISFL
+322 
-333 ITLELREEDGKTILT
+333 
-348 VKPDRDWLSAEER
+348 
-361 QYPVRIDPTPVEIQ
+361 
-375 KSSFNMIGVEEG
+375 
-387 SPTSQIGDNN
+387 
-397 YPYVGFDDG
+397 
-406 IKSGNLAGFGT
+406 
-417 AHQNCR
+417 
-423 TYIKVNSNFSQI
+423 
-435 PKDSKIDSA
+435 
-444 TFAVSQ
+444 
-450 KTAYSGGASQ
+450 
-460 FGLYRVDQSWN
+460 
-471 TSITWK
+471 
-477 TKPVNLTFQD
+477 
-487 VQNASTSRNSYINYD
+487 
-502 VKDLVN
+502 
-508 DWVQGTHANNGF
+508 
-520 ALVAIAEANNL
+520 
-531 GASMQC
+531 
-537 EVLNNRASV
+537 
-546 YGPKLSIQWSP
+546 
-557 AEDPYLRDMSLDETT
+557 
-572 ILLRPMTE
+572 
-580 KNTNGKLKFDA
+580 
-591 VFADGIAKSKS
+591 
-602 TVEYYLL
+602 
-609 PDEENEEH
+609 
-617 HETDAKPLYSYPDST
+617 
-632 EYNKQFPEANKY
+632 
-644 YSKDSNWQS
+644 
-653 ALYSGLTKDKL
+653 
-664 YKIKAKASKEIDG
+664 
-677 KLETGKE
+677 
-684 VTSDSFVIYEV
+684 
-695 KQFDTFPKIAKY
+695 
-707 YGVPLKNIM
+707 
-716 KDNQVMDALVVAN
+716 
-729 NTIFIR
+729 
-735 NPQTNVPYSPAP
+735 
-747 LTDQDK
+747 
-753 MRIDGALMGRGLH
+753 
-766 CEFGFE
+766 
-772 PVNLNTGNFYM
+772 
-783 DQSDATMNELN
+783 
-794 GEFSITR
+794 
-801 SYNSKGTDQHS
+801 
-812 MFGRGWSFNYD
+812 
-823 QSLSQMEDGSLLYM
+823 
-837 RGDGSYLIFDK
+837 
-848 NEDGSYTAP
+848 
-857 DGYVYDLKAVSYKD
+857 
-871 TDHDYIG
+871 
-878 WELTDA
+878 
-884 DQSVWSFD
+884 
-892 KYGILRYVTDVN
+892 
-904 GFKTVLD
+904 
-911 YDDDYNLSKI
+911 
-921 TTPSG
+921 
-926 KTFGVKQDK
+926 
-935 FGHIKE
+935 
-941 LSLPDGGKV
+941 
-950 SYKYDEQGNLIS
+950 
-962 VTDPNGTTKEYKY
+962 
-975 DDDSRMTSWKDEN
+975 
-988 GNTVVKNTYDKEGR
+988 
-1002 VVEQTDAEKGTATF
+1002 
-1016 KYGKSSTTTT
+1016 
-1026 DNEGNKTVYHY
+1026 
-1037 DDQYRTTSIEYPD
+1037 
-1050 GTTCEKT
+1050 
-1057 YNAENQLASET
+1057 
-1068 TAAGTKTYTYDT
+1068 
-1080 FGNVATETREDGKTA
+1080 
-1095 SYTYNEQNKLT
+1095 
-1106 SATGYNGATV
+1106 
-1116 TYSYDGNGNM
+1116 
-1126 VTSTKPDGTAITYT
+1126 
-1140 YDDKHRMV
+1140 
-1148 SQTDGRGVTT
+1148 
-1158 TYSYDGPNMTGYVDG
+1158 
-1173 NGAAWGFTYD
+1173 
-1183 AMNRAVTMTDPLGN
+1183 
-1197 VTSNSYDANGNLTS
+1197 
-1211 KTAADGG
+1211 
-1218 VTAYTLD
+1218 
-1225 GVGNITAS
+1225 
-1233 TDALG
+1233 
-1238 NTTTYTYD
+1238 
-1246 KMYNMTSGTDPKG
+1246 
-1259 NQISYVYD
+1259 
-1267 KNYQQVKATDAKGNT
+1267 
-1282 ITYKYDSMGRV
+1282 
-1293 IEESNKDFG
+1293 
-1302 TKLYEYDKA
+1302 
-1311 GNLKKY
+1311 
-1317 TDGNGNATVSKFDSL
+1317 
-1332 GQVLQSKDAVGN
+1332 
-1344 ITKYEYDALGNETK
+1344 
-1358 ITYGDGSSHSKEYDN
+1358 
-1373 CGRLAKET
+1373 
-1381 DELGAV
+1381 
-1387 TTYTYDAADNL
+1387 
-1398 VSKSDDSGRTWTYT
+1398 
-1412 YDNTGNRLSETNP
+1412 
-1425 EGGTTTYTYDKAGN
+1425 
-1439 LVSSTDEEGRTDTYA
+1439 
-1454 YDKAGNL
+1454 
-1461 TTSKDALGYTV
+1461 
-1472 SMKYDLNG
+1472 
-1480 NLVSSTDENGNT
+1480 
-1492 STMTYDGNGNM
+1492 
-1503 TSVSDAKGNIT
+1503 
-1514 AMKYDSTDN
+1514 
-1523 LEQTVDALKGKTTYE
+1523 
-1538 YDSQG
+1538 
-1543 NSTKMTDALG
+1543 
-1553 NAYSYVY
+1553 
-1560 DKEGNNTSII
+1560 
-1570 LPTGDKVLMEY
+1570 
-1581 DAIGQ
+1581 
-1586 LVKCTDAQGLVIT
+1586 
-1599 YQYDGAGN
+1599 
-1607 LIHSSDNG
+1607 
-1615 GNSMDYTYDGAG
+1615 
-1627 NVLTQTD
+1627 
-1634 ELGRTAT
+1634 
-1641 YKYDQYGRLL
+1641 
-1651 KLTEADGSITSYEY
+1651 
-1665 DVMDRITAV
+1665 
-1674 TDAEGH
+1674 
-1680 KTTFTYDKV
+1680 
-1689 GNQLS
+1689 
-1694 MTEEE
+1694 
-1699 EATYKYAY
+1699 
-1707 DKKDRVISQTNP
+1707 
-1719 LGASSTFKY
+1719 
-1728 DGNDNVTESVDENGT
+1728 
-1743 VTKYAYDKNDNL
+1743 
-1755 VSQTDGNGNTTT
+1755 
-1767 YQYDELDRKIGET
+1767 
-1780 SPLKETNEYRYDA
+1780 
-1793 IGNLTKSKDPMGL
+1793 
-1806 ITEYKYDSLS
+1806 
-1816 NMTEQISPKGAVT
+1816 
-1829 KYDYDKHGNVISVT
+1829 
-1843 DAKGNETQ
+1843 
-1851 YSVDLNDNVTKMTQA
+1851 MTQA

-2174 LLEKSYQDAKGER
+2174 LLEKSYQDAKGET

-2248 LDGTKISYE
+2248 PDGTKISYE

-2956 GKLLNVVRSAGSTH
+2956 GKLLNVVRSEGSTH

>member
-1 MKRFRKSAIALVLAL
+1 
-16 LMALQGTE
+16 
-24 PIFVQAKEAIEDVQK
+24 
-39 NADFSRPEALTEEEA
+39 
-54 GITDST
+54 
-60 SGEQDKSQQSD
+60 
-71 ADVQNETTPSE
+71 
-82 DTETQE
+82 
-88 EQTTPAEETEEN
+88 
-100 PQEKEVELKEPQD
+100 
-113 YYPIPEE
+113 
-120 PEGELIDYDAIS
+120 
-132 KTYKTGDKQ
+132 
-141 YTTVYGGYVGTYK
+141 
-154 NEDGDTELV
+154 
-163 DNTLVKPEEADTPA
+163 
-177 SEEAQEASSVVAT
+177 
-190 EEKEEKTE
+190 
-198 VYQNKAN
+198 
-205 DYAILLPEQMSEEN
+205 
-219 GVTIENGKTR
+219 
-229 IGIIP
+229 
-234 VDGDYTHSVIKDNA
+234 
-248 ILYNEVYEGADVQY
+248 
-262 TVLDSSIKEDIV
+262 
-274 LQQPTDREVY
+274 
-284 EYELQIPGYQ
+284 
-294 AEVKDNQV
+294 
-302 YIYPEGKTIKDAKY
+302 
-316 LLETPS
+316 
-322 MEDAAGEISFL
+322 
-333 ITLELREEDGKTILT
+333 
-348 VKPDRDWLSAEER
+348 
-361 QYPVRIDPTPVEIQ
+361 
-375 KSSFNMIGVEEG
+375 
-387 SPTSQIGDNN
+387 
-397 YPYVGFDDG
+397 
-406 IKSGNLAGFGT
+406 
-417 AHQNCR
+417 
-423 TYIKVNSNFSQI
+423 
-435 PKDSKIDSA
+435 
-444 TFAVSQ
+444 
-450 KTAYSGGASQ
+450 
-460 FGLYRVDQSWN
+460 
-471 TSITWK
+471 
-477 TKPVNLTFQD
+477 
-487 VQNASTSRNSYINYD
+487 
-502 VKDLVN
+502 
-508 DWVQGTHANNGF
+508 
-520 ALVAIAEANNL
+520 
-531 GASMQC
+531 
-537 EVLNNRASV
+537 
-546 YGPKLSIQWSP
+546 
-557 AEDPYLRDMSLDETT
+557 
-572 ILLRPMTE
+572 
-580 KNTNGKLKFDA
+580 
-591 VFADGIAKSKS
+591 
-602 TVEYYLL
+602 
-609 PDEENEEH
+609 
-617 HETDAKPLYSYPDST
+617 
-632 EYNKQFPEANKY
+632 
-644 YSKDSNWQS
+644 
-653 ALYSGLTKDKL
+653 
-664 YKIKAKASKEIDG
+664 
-677 KLETGKE
+677 
-684 VTSDSFVIYEV
+684 
-695 KQFDTFPKIAKY
+695 
-707 YGVPLKNIM
+707 
-716 KDNQVMDALVVAN
+716 
-729 NTIFIR
+729 
-735 NPQTNVPYSPAP
+735 
-747 LTDQDK
+747 
-753 MRIDGALMGRGLH
+753 
-766 CEFGFE
+766 
-772 PVNLNTGNFYM
+772 
-783 DQSDATMNELN
+783 
-794 GEFSITR
+794 
-801 SYNSKGTDQHS
+801 
-812 MFGRGWSFNYD
+812 
-823 QSLSQMEDGSLLYM
+823 
-837 RGDGSYLIFDK
+837 
-848 NEDGSYTAP
+848 
-857 DGYVYDLKAVSYKD
+857 
-871 TDHDYIG
+871 
-878 WELTDA
+878 
-884 DQSVWSFD
+884 
-892 KYGILRYVTDVN
+892 
-904 GFKTVLD
+904 
-911 YDDDYNLSKI
+911 
-921 TTPSG
+921 
-926 KTFGVKQDK
+926 
-935 FGHIKE
+935 
-941 LSLPDGGKV
+941 
-950 SYKYDEQGNLIS
+950 
-962 VTDPNGTTKEYKY
+962 
-975 DDDSRMTSWKDEN
+975 
-988 GNTVVKNTYDKEGR
+988 
-1002 VVEQTDAEKGTATF
+1002 
-1016 KYGKSSTTTT
+1016 
-1026 DNEGNKTVYHY
+1026 
-1037 DDQYRTTSIEYPD
+1037 
-1050 GTTCEKT
+1050 
-1057 YNAENQLASET
+1057 
-1068 TAAGTKTYTYDT
+1068 
-1080 FGNVATETREDGKTA
+1080 
-1095 SYTYNEQNKLT
+1095 
-1106 SATGYNGATV
+1106 
-1116 TYSYDGNGNM
+1116 
-1126 VTSTKPDGTAITYT
+1126 
-1140 YDDKHRMV
+1140 
-1148 SQTDGRGVTT
+1148 
-1158 TYSYDGPNMTGYVDG
+1158 
-1173 NGAAWGFTYD
+1173 
-1183 AMNRAVTMTDPLGN
+1183 
-1197 VTSNSYDANGNLTS
+1197 
-1211 KTAADGG
+1211 
-1218 VTAYTLD
+1218 
-1225 GVGNITAS
+1225 
-1233 TDALG
+1233 
-1238 NTTTYTYD
+1238 
-1246 KMYNMTSGTDPKG
+1246 
-1259 NQISYVYD
+1259 
-1267 KNYQQVKATDAKGNT
+1267 
-1282 ITYKYDSMGRV
+1282 
-1293 IEESNKDFG
+1293 
-1302 TKLYEYDKA
+1302 
-1311 GNLKKY
+1311 
-1317 TDGNGNATVSKFDSL
+1317 
-1332 GQVLQSKDAVGN
+1332 
-1344 ITKYEYDALGNETK
+1344 
-1358 ITYGDGSSHSKEYDN
+1358 
-1373 CGRLAKET
+1373 
-1381 DELGAV
+1381 
-1387 TTYTYDAADNL
+1387 
-1398 VSKSDDSGRTWTYT
+1398 
-1412 YDNTGNRLSETNP
+1412 
-1425 EGGTTTYTYDKAGN
+1425 
-1439 LVSSTDEEGRTDTYA
+1439 
-1454 YDKAGNL
+1454 
-1461 TTSKDALGYTV
+1461 
-1472 SMKYDLNG
+1472 
-1480 NLVSSTDENGNT
+1480 
-1492 STMTYDGNGNM
+1492 
-1503 TSVSDAKGNIT
+1503 
-1514 AMKYDSTDN
+1514 
-1523 LEQTVDALKGKTTYE
+1523 
-1538 YDSQG
+1538 
-1543 NSTKMTDALG
+1543 
-1553 NAYSYVY
+1553 
-1560 DKEGNNTSII
+1560 
-1570 LPTGDKVLMEY
+1570 
-1581 DAIGQ
+1581 
-1586 LVKCTDAQGLVIT
+1586 
-1599 YQYDGAGN
+1599 
-1607 LIHSSDNG
+1607 
-1615 GNSMDYTYDGAG
+1615 
-1627 NVLTQTD
+1627 
-1634 ELGRTAT
+1634 
-1641 YKYDQYGRLL
+1641 
-1651 KLTEADGSITSYEY
+1651 
-1665 DVMDRITAV
+1665 
-1674 TDAEGH
+1674 
-1680 KTTFTYDKV
+1680 
-1689 GNQLS
+1689 
-1694 MTEEE
+1694 
-1699 EATYKYAY
+1699 
-1707 DKKDRVISQTNP
+1707 
-1719 LGASSTFKY
+1719 
-1728 DGNDNVTESVDENGT
+1728 
-1743 VTKYAYDKNDNL
+1743 
-1755 VSQTDGNGNTTT
+1755 
-1767 YQYDELDRKIGET
+1767 
-1780 SPLKETNEYRYDA
+1780 
-1793 IGNLTKSKDPMGL
+1793 
-1806 ITEYKYDSLS
+1806 
-1816 NMTEQISPKGAVT
+1816 
-1829 KYDYDKHGNVISVT
+1829 
-1843 DAKGNETQ
+1843 
-1851 YSVDLNDNVTKMTQA
+1851 
-1866 NGGEYTYS
+1866 
-1874 YDKAGR
+1874 
-1880 LKSMTSP
+1880 
-1887 LGYTKNFSYD
+1887 
-1897 KVDNVVKESDSLKS
+1897 
-1911 TTTYTYDKLHN
+1911 

-2174 LLEKSYQDAKGER
+2174 LLEKSYQDAKGET

-2248 LDGTKISYE
+2248 PDGTKVSYE

-2271 RKVTTYKHDAL
+2271 GKVTTYKYDAL

-2631 QYDSYGNL
+2631 QYDPYGNL

>member
-1 MKRFRKSAIALVLAL
+1 
-16 LMALQGTE
+16 
-24 PIFVQAKEAIEDVQK
+24 
-39 NADFSRPEALTEEEA
+39 
-54 GITDST
+54 
-60 SGEQDKSQQSD
+60 
-71 ADVQNETTPSE
+71 
-82 DTETQE
+82 
-88 EQTTPAEETEEN
+88 
-100 PQEKEVELKEPQD
+100 
-113 YYPIPEE
+113 
-120 PEGELIDYDAIS
+120 
-132 KTYKTGDKQ
+132 
-141 YTTVYGGYVGTYK
+141 
-154 NEDGDTELV
+154 
-163 DNTLVKPEEADTPA
+163 
-177 SEEAQEASSVVAT
+177 
-190 EEKEEKTE
+190 
-198 VYQNKAN
+198 
-205 DYAILLPEQMSEEN
+205 
-219 GVTIENGKTR
+219 
-229 IGIIP
+229 
-234 VDGDYTHSVIKDNA
+234 
-248 ILYNEVYEGADVQY
+248 
-262 TVLDSSIKEDIV
+262 
-274 LQQPTDREVY
+274 
-284 EYELQIPGYQ
+284 
-294 AEVKDNQV
+294 
-302 YIYPEGKTIKDAKY
+302 
-316 LLETPS
+316 
-322 MEDAAGEISFL
+322 
-333 ITLELREEDGKTILT
+333 
-348 VKPDRDWLSAEER
+348 
-361 QYPVRIDPTPVEIQ
+361 
-375 KSSFNMIGVEEG
+375 
-387 SPTSQIGDNN
+387 
-397 YPYVGFDDG
+397 
-406 IKSGNLAGFGT
+406 
-417 AHQNCR
+417 
-423 TYIKVNSNFSQI
+423 
-435 PKDSKIDSA
+435 
-444 TFAVSQ
+444 
-450 KTAYSGGASQ
+450 
-460 FGLYRVDQSWN
+460 
-471 TSITWK
+471 
-477 TKPVNLTFQD
+477 
-487 VQNASTSRNSYINYD
+487 
-502 VKDLVN
+502 
-508 DWVQGTHANNGF
+508 
-520 ALVAIAEANNL
+520 
-531 GASMQC
+531 
-537 EVLNNRASV
+537 
-546 YGPKLSIQWSP
+546 
-557 AEDPYLRDMSLDETT
+557 
-572 ILLRPMTE
+572 
-580 KNTNGKLKFDA
+580 
-591 VFADGIAKSKS
+591 
-602 TVEYYLL
+602 
-609 PDEENEEH
+609 
-617 HETDAKPLYSYPDST
+617 
-632 EYNKQFPEANKY
+632 
-644 YSKDSNWQS
+644 
-653 ALYSGLTKDKL
+653 
-664 YKIKAKASKEIDG
+664 
-677 KLETGKE
+677 
-684 VTSDSFVIYEV
+684 
-695 KQFDTFPKIAKY
+695 
-707 YGVPLKNIM
+707 
-716 KDNQVMDALVVAN
+716 
-729 NTIFIR
+729 
-735 NPQTNVPYSPAP
+735 
-747 LTDQDK
+747 
-753 MRIDGALMGRGLH
+753 
-766 CEFGFE
+766 
-772 PVNLNTGNFYM
+772 
-783 DQSDATMNELN
+783 
-794 GEFSITR
+794 
-801 SYNSKGTDQHS
+801 
-812 MFGRGWSFNYD
+812 
-823 QSLSQMEDGSLLYM
+823 
-837 RGDGSYLIFDK
+837 
-848 NEDGSYTAP
+848 
-857 DGYVYDLKAVSYKD
+857 
-871 TDHDYIG
+871 
-878 WELTDA
+878 
-884 DQSVWSFD
+884 
-892 KYGILRYVTDVN
+892 
-904 GFKTVLD
+904 
-911 YDDDYNLSKI
+911 
-921 TTPSG
+921 
-926 KTFGVKQDK
+926 
-935 FGHIKE
+935 
-941 LSLPDGGKV
+941 
-950 SYKYDEQGNLIS
+950 
-962 VTDPNGTTKEYKY
+962 
-975 DDDSRMTSWKDEN
+975 
-988 GNTVVKNTYDKEGR
+988 
-1002 VVEQTDAEKGTATF
+1002 
-1016 KYGKSSTTTT
+1016 
-1026 DNEGNKTVYHY
+1026 
-1037 DDQYRTTSIEYPD
+1037 
-1050 GTTCEKT
+1050 
-1057 YNAENQLASET
+1057 
-1068 TAAGTKTYTYDT
+1068 
-1080 FGNVATETREDGKTA
+1080 
-1095 SYTYNEQNKLT
+1095 
-1106 SATGYNGATV
+1106 
-1116 TYSYDGNGNM
+1116 
-1126 VTSTKPDGTAITYT
+1126 
-1140 YDDKHRMV
+1140 
-1148 SQTDGRGVTT
+1148 
-1158 TYSYDGPNMTGYVDG
+1158 
-1173 NGAAWGFTYD
+1173 
-1183 AMNRAVTMTDPLGN
+1183 
-1197 VTSNSYDANGNLTS
+1197 
-1211 KTAADGG
+1211 
-1218 VTAYTLD
+1218 
-1225 GVGNITAS
+1225 
-1233 TDALG
+1233 
-1238 NTTTYTYD
+1238 
-1246 KMYNMTSGTDPKG
+1246 
-1259 NQISYVYD
+1259 
-1267 KNYQQVKATDAKGNT
+1267 
-1282 ITYKYDSMGRV
+1282 
-1293 IEESNKDFG
+1293 
-1302 TKLYEYDKA
+1302 
-1311 GNLKKY
+1311 
-1317 TDGNGNATVSKFDSL
+1317 
-1332 GQVLQSKDAVGN
+1332 
-1344 ITKYEYDALGNETK
+1344 
-1358 ITYGDGSSHSKEYDN
+1358 
-1373 CGRLAKET
+1373 
-1381 DELGAV
+1381 
-1387 TTYTYDAADNL
+1387 
-1398 VSKSDDSGRTWTYT
+1398 
-1412 YDNTGNRLSETNP
+1412 
-1425 EGGTTTYTYDKAGN
+1425 
-1439 LVSSTDEEGRTDTYA
+1439 
-1454 YDKAGNL
+1454 
-1461 TTSKDALGYTV
+1461 
-1472 SMKYDLNG
+1472 
-1480 NLVSSTDENGNT
+1480 
-1492 STMTYDGNGNM
+1492 
-1503 TSVSDAKGNIT
+1503 
-1514 AMKYDSTDN
+1514 
-1523 LEQTVDALKGKTTYE
+1523 
-1538 YDSQG
+1538 
-1543 NSTKMTDALG
+1543 
-1553 NAYSYVY
+1553 
-1560 DKEGNNTSII
+1560 
-1570 LPTGDKVLMEY
+1570 
-1581 DAIGQ
+1581 
-1586 LVKCTDAQGLVIT
+1586 
-1599 YQYDGAGN
+1599 
-1607 LIHSSDNG
+1607 
-1615 GNSMDYTYDGAG
+1615 
-1627 NVLTQTD
+1627 
-1634 ELGRTAT
+1634 
-1641 YKYDQYGRLL
+1641 
-1651 KLTEADGSITSYEY
+1651 
-1665 DVMDRITAV
+1665 
-1674 TDAEGH
+1674 
-1680 KTTFTYDKV
+1680 
-1689 GNQLS
+1689 
-1694 MTEEE
+1694 
-1699 EATYKYAY
+1699 
-1707 DKKDRVISQTNP
+1707 
-1719 LGASSTFKY
+1719 
-1728 DGNDNVTESVDENGT
+1728 
-1743 VTKYAYDKNDNL
+1743 
-1755 VSQTDGNGNTTT
+1755 
-1767 YQYDELDRKIGET
+1767 
-1780 SPLKETNEYRYDA
+1780 
-1793 IGNLTKSKDPMGL
+1793 
-1806 ITEYKYDSLS
+1806 
-1816 NMTEQISPKGAVT
+1816 
-1829 KYDYDKHGNVISVT
+1829 
-1843 DAKGNETQ
+1843 
-1851 YSVDLNDNVTKMTQA
+1851 
-1866 NGGEYTYS
+1866 
-1874 YDKAGR
+1874 
-1880 LKSMTSP
+1880 
-1887 LGYTKNFSYD
+1887 
-1897 KVDNVVKESDSLKS
+1897 
-1911 TTTYTYDKLHN
+1911 
-1922 MKSSTNALDGT
+1922 
-1933 TSFSYDKYG
+1933 
-1942 NLVKETDPLG
+1942 
-1952 RSNTYSY
+1952 
-1959 DLAGQMTS
+1959 
-1967 AADPLGKITA
+1967 
-1977 YTYDPAGNITEITKP
+1977 
-1992 GGRKTSY
+1992 
-1999 GYDKNYNVTSVTD
+1999 
-2012 PMGYVAKTVYDKDN
+2012 MGYVAKTVYDKDN

-2174 LLEKSYQDAKGER
+2174 LLEKSYQDAKGET

-2248 LDGTKISYE
+2248 PDGTKISYE